1 MPKRPTL
8 RKTSRPFPTS
18 KTICARPAAS
28 PAGPASRSP
37 LSAYVNKMATR
48 RDAAVKAWKTRR
60 VRDAFT
66 KARAA
71 EAASKEA
78 LRVYCGKHRWR
89 VAFLEGPKGGPRTGI
104 IDAVMFR
111 LSTSN
116 ADLLD
121 VRLVQLKGG
130 KSGISASEI

>member
-1 MPKRPTL
+1 
-8 RKTSRPFPTS
+8 
-18 KTICARPAAS
+18 
-28 PAGPASRSP
+28 
-37 LSAYVNKMATR
+37 MATR

-130 KSGISASEI
+130 KSGISASEITRLKNAVRGATVKELVAAFDGEMLHLLPDLEN